1 MRRSRVIWISL
12 AAAALVFTSTAAAKE
27 FKPGDLRL
35 CNAKQ
40 CHTIRDQSALNMLA
54 SFIYMGA
61 QPAKAH
67 APRLGVP
74 YLQLRFSNGYF
85 PGIIAGANLDRFLSY
100 GVYLERF
107 RRGVWYAIPPR
118 TAHALRKVAGRLFP
132 LTLTR
137 AAVQKSR

>member
-1 MRRSRVIWISL
+1 MRRLHRIWICVT
-12 AAAALVFTSTAAAKE
+12 AAALVFTSAAAAKE

-61 QPAKAH
+61 QPAKAY

-74 YLQLRFSNGYF
+74 YLRLRFRNGYV
-85 PGIIAGANLDRFLSY
+85 PGIVAGANLDQFLSY

-107 RRGVWYAIPPR
+107 RRGVWYSIPPR

-132 LTLTR
+132 LALTR